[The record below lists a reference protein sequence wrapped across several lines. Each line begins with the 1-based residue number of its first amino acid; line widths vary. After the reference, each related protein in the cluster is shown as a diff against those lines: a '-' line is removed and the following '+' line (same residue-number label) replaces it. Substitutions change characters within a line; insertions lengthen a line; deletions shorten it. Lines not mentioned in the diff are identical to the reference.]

1 MRPMRGARLGS
12 YSRYL
17 AAMFVALAVL
27 SSGGATGVAEP
38 AEGEAARGDQIQ
50 SKIRAM
56 TLEKK
61 VGQMF
66 TL

>member
-1 MRPMRGARLGS
+1 MRPMRGARLGR

-27 SSGGATGVAEP
+27 SSGGATGVAKP

>member
-1 MRPMRGARLGS
+1 MGQVRGALLGS
-12 YSRYL
+12 CTRYL
-17 AAMFVALAVL
+17 AAMFVALAL
-27 SSGGATGVAEP
+27 LSGGAPGVASP
-38 AEGEAARGDQIQ
+38 AKGAAARGDQIQ